1 MTRAR
6 AALDVVGRL
15 FFPPVCLG
23 CRNLVAAPGT
33 LCATCWKSLRFFER
47 PWCPVYG
54 TPFEHEMH
62 DEHLSAEAIANP
74 PPFDSARSAVSY
86 TSIAQHLVRGLK
98 FGDRTDLAPWMAR
111 WMHRVGE
118 DQFVNDPLVVPIPL
132 HRSRFMKRRF
142 NQSAELGR
150 ALAKRAG
157 LEFAPQMLIRKRMTR
172 QQVGLKAAQRLKNV
186 QGAFLVPDEAKA
198 FLARRSV
205 VLVDDVYTTGA
216 TVFAAAKALRRGGAG
231 GVHVLTFARVLP
243 EDFASEDHELI

>member
-1 MTRAR
+1 MRGTR

-33 LCATCWKSLRFFER
+33 LCSSCWKSLRFIEQ

-62 DEHLSAEAIANP
+62 DGHLSAEAIANP

-118 DQFVNDPLVVPIPL
+118 DQFGENAVIVPIPL
-132 HRSRFMKRRF
+132 HRSRYLKRRF

-150 ALAKRAG
+150 ALASISG
-157 LEFAPQMLIRKRMTR
+157 LQFAPQILIRKRMTR
-172 QQVGLKAAQRLKNV
+172 QQVGLKASQRLKNV
-186 QGAFLVPDEAKA
+186 QGAFAVPDEAKA
-198 FLARRSV
+198 SLVGRSV

-216 TVFAAAKALRRGGAG
+216 TAFSASRALKRGGAG
-231 GVHVLTFARVLP
+231 TVHVLTFARVLP
-243 EDFASEDHELI
+243 EDFAMEDRELI